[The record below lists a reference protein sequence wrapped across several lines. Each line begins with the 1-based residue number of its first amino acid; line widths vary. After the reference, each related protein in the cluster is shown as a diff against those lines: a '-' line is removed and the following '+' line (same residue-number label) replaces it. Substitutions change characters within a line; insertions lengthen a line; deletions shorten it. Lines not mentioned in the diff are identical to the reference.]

1 MELLGYNTED
11 CFDYENAFYLT
22 SDITRLGKI
31 IVHYEL
37 YKMTKEL
44 PGHILEFGVFKGSSL
59 IKWATFREN
68 FESPHSRKIVGFDIF
83 GKFPETNFEKDKVA
97 LKKFIKSAGEMSISI
112 EELKKVLNYKKI
124 QNFEL
129 VKGDILET
137 VPEYVERNPQ
147 LKISLLHIDTDI
159 YEPSKIIL
167 ENLYDKVVRGGVI
180 ILDDYGTFPGETK
193 AVDDF
198 FADKE
203 VKIRKFPFSQAT
215 PSYILK
221 D

>member
-1 MELLGYNTED
+1 M
-11 CFDYENAFYLT
+11 
-22 SDITRLGKI
+22 
-31 IVHYEL
+31 
-37 YKMTKEL
+37 
-44 PGHILEFGVFKGSSL
+44 PVFRISSEPRH
-59 IKWATFREN
+59 FREN